1 MMFPETKPMRDIMTD
16 FSNTL
21 NAVRRP
27 KILIRAA
34 RAGLAE
40 YRRDRDLKRILKG
53 QRPARDRN
61 VLVPLLAEEERIETQ
76 RQEGDATYSVQ
87 RHVMVLTAL
96 IAEARNAR
104 LAQPTLHVVTPAPR
118 VARIAA

>member
-1 MMFPETKPMRDIMTD
+1 MTD

-21 NAVRRP
+21 SAVRRP

-34 RAGLAE
+34 RAGLAD
-40 YRRDRDLKRILKG
+40 YRRDRDLKRILKAA
-53 QRPARDRN
+53 RPAGDRN

-87 RHVMVLTAL
+87 RHVAVLTAL
-96 IAEARNAR
+96 IAEGRILRMDQPMLNAG
-104 LAQPTLHVVTPAPR
+104 LPAPR
-118 VARIAA
+118 MARGSARIAA